1 MNDELT
7 RLRAAI
13 AAIHNHLHADN
24 VNAAHEACECAMS
37 GGAVSQPNLTIPQ
50 SAKVQVFASRFNA
63 MCEELDMLAAFVALV
78 PSATV
83 PGATSLQ
90 VGGEVETCKLIESLF
105 QRRSTYQGEHEHR
118 T

>member
-13 AAIHNHLHADN
+13 ASIHNHLHAGN

-50 SAKVQVFASRFNA
+50 SAKAQVFAARFNA
-63 MCEELDMLAAFVALV
+63 LAEELDMRAAFVALM
-78 PSATV
+78 PSASV
-83 PGATSLQ
+83 RGATSIQ
-90 VGGEVETCKLIESLF
+90 IGGEVETCKLLEAQMGRKSI
-105 QRRSTYQGEHEHR
+105 YQGDHAV
-118 T
+118 